1 MKGTLIGFKKRV
13 SKTIEKVYKL
23 YKGDF
28 FMVKQEDCIY
38 KGIYY
43 CENKVW
49 NICFGT
55 KEDTHNPADGTYKV
69 NDS

>member
-28 FMVKQEDCIY
+28 QSSLGSLINEKNVVKERKYSHSVKDS
-38 KGIYY
+38 
-43 CENKVW
+43 E
-49 NICFGT
+49 
-55 KEDTHNPADGTYKV
+55 KEL
-69 NDS
+69 